1 MNRAIPLVVATLLLT
16 ACQST
21 GVSAT
26 GNVTA
31 KDLQHHNFALV
42 SVNGENV
49 SSKEDTKLSITF
61 GKNMFVSGTMCNNF
75 MGVGK
80 LNNNTLIVNKLTR
93 SNIFCVNE
101 ELNKWDQVIID
112 ILTQGATVSLKDRQL
127 ILKNN
132 RNKLIYTLRKT
143 SQ

>member
-1 MNRAIPLVVATLLLT
+1 MNRAIPLAVATLLLT

-31 KDLQHHNFALV
+31 KDLQHHKFALV

-49 SSKEDTKLSITF
+49 SNKEDTKLSITF

-75 MGVGK
+75 MGVGELK
-80 LNNNTLIVNKLTR
+80 DNVLIVNNLTK
-93 SNIFCVNE
+93 SDIFCVNDK
-101 ELNKWDQVIID
+101 LNKWDRVIID
-112 ILTQGATVSLKDRQL
+112 ILTHGATVSLQNRQL
-127 ILKNN
+127 TLKNN
-132 RNKLIYTLRKT
+132 RNKLVYTLRKPA
-143 SQ
+143 Q